1 MCVSR
6 QINFFTIWLKRS
18 AIGLMLLALSS
29 CATTRVEQSRQPASV
44 IGDGE
49 AMVILGRVTPRG
61 ETEEGF
67 TDCLADILS
76 QGDNPVRLVSEEQ
89 FKNDLY
95 PHFESER
102 APANAEDLAS
112 LFAEFGV
119 RTQIEKSNVRYL
131 AWIEGDTVRVDAGG
145 SMSCAISTFGGGC
158 FGMTYWEDDASYEAS
173 IWDLK
178 RQAAT
183 GQISADANGTSYIA
197 GLLVPI
203 PVLARP
209 ENAACKGLAEQ
220 LRFFIT
226 GVEE

>member
-1 MCVSR
+1 MCILG
-6 QINFFTIWLKRS
+6 QINFRTIWLERS
-18 AIGLMLLALSS
+18 AIGLMLLALGS
-29 CATTRVEQSRQPASV
+29 CATTRVEQSRQPTSV
-44 IGDGE
+44 LGDGE

-61 ETEEGF
+61 ETEEDF
-67 TDCLADILS
+67 TECLAEILS
-76 QGDNPVRLVSEEQ
+76 QGSNPVRLVSEDQ

-102 APANAEDLAS
+102 APANVEDLAS
-112 LFAEFGV
+112 LFAEIGV
-119 RTQIEKSNVRYL
+119 RAQIEKSNVRYL

-145 SMSCAISTFGGGC
+145 SMTCAVSTFGGGC
-158 FGMTYWEDDASYEAS
+158 FGMTYWEDDASFEAS

-178 RQAAT
+178 RQTAA

-220 LRFFIT
+220 LRIFIT
-226 GVEE
+226 GMEE